1 MSGRDTLV
9 VVPAYNEAGAVGD
22 VVRDLLAEGFDCVV
36 IDDGSADST
45 ARIARAAGAKVLQLP
60 INLGVGGALR
70 CGFRFAVDRGYRRV
84 VQCDADGQ
92 HPPSEIRR
100 LLAVQDSEHAHL
112 VIGSRFVE
120 GAHEY
125 EVGRARRFIM
135 RVLSGIVRRSGGV
148 RIHDTTSGFR
158 CIAEPLLGEFA
169 TSYPVHFLGDTF
181 EAALVAARGGY
192 RIVETPIHIRERQA
206 GEASAKPIAAVRFIL
221 RAVIATTAGLDF
233 RIRPLSEQP
242 QS

>member
-1 MSGRDTLV
+1 MSADTLV
-9 VVPAYNEAGAVGD
+9 VVPAYNEEGAVGD
-22 VVRDLLAEGFDCVV
+22 VVRELIAAGIDCVV
-36 IDDGSADST
+36 VDDGSADAT
-45 ARIARAAGAKVLQLP
+45 AEVARAAGAKVLQLP
-60 INLGVGGALR
+60 VNLGVGGALR

-92 HPPSEIRR
+92 HPPSEIER
-100 LLAVQDSEHAHL
+100 LLTVQSAEGAHL

-120 GAHEY
+120 GSHDY
-125 EVGRARRFIM
+125 EVGTARRLIM
-135 RVLSGIVRRSGGV
+135 RVLSAIVKRSGGV

-158 CIAEPLLGEFA
+158 CIAQPLLGEFA
-169 TSYPVHFLGDTF
+169 ASYPVHYLGDTF

-206 GEASAKPIAAVRFIL
+206 GEASAKPLAAVRFIL
-221 RAVIATTAGLDF
+221 RAIIATTAGLDF

-242 QS
+242 QA